1 MSAHHPDDILLLDYS
16 AGSLSPPMALAM
28 AVHLSFCRPCR
39 EQLKK
44 LNAVGGVL
52 LEEATPASL
61 DDSAFEQ
68 LMGRIEAQPKAD
80 PDPVSE
86 PTVKTASAGGHTNP
100 LNRYLS
106 EPLDRL
112 AWIQQTREIG
122 KYDLTDKLKV
132 RGFKVALQ
140 KIKAGARVPTH
151 THKGT
156 EVTIVLQGS
165 FSDELGVYHQG
176 DFVARDPSHKHSPRA
191 MQNEDCICLTVLDA
205 PLKFTGPFMRLLN
218 PFMSWLD

>member
-16 AGSLSPPMALAM
+16 AGSLSPPLALAT
-28 AVHLSFCRPCR
+28 AVHLSYCRSCR

-61 DDSAFEQ
+61 DESTFDQ
-68 LMGRIEAQPKAD
+68 LMSKIDAQPKAD
-80 PDPVSE
+80 LEQNSQPSARA
-86 PTVKTASAGGHTNP
+86 ASVNGYTNP
-100 LNRYLS
+100 LNRYLT
-106 EPLDRL
+106 EPLDQL
-112 AWIQQTREIG
+112 EWIQQTREIG

-140 KIKAGARVPTH
+140 KIKAGAKVPTH

>member
-52 LEEATPASL
+52 LEEATPATLNESGF
-61 DDSAFEQ
+61 DQ
-68 LMGRIEAQPKAD
+68 LMSKIEAQP
-80 PDPVSE
+80 
-86 PTVKTASAGGHTNP
+86 TVGTEQASQPAVNSAPASGYFNP
-100 LNRYLS
+100 LSRYLS

-132 RGFKVALQ
+132 QGFKVALQ
-140 KIKAGARVPTH
+140 KIKAGAKVPTH